1 MRKKINV
8 ERNSEG
14 EKKRMRERERGG
26 GEIDCEIKGDIFQVN
41 T

>member
-14 EKKRMRERERGG
+14 EKKRMRERERER
-26 GEIDCEIKGDIFQVN
+26 EIDCEIKGDIFQVN

>member
-14 EKKRMRERERGG
+14 EKKRMRERERGKQ
-26 GEIDCEIKGDIFQVN
+26 IVR
-41 T
+41 